1 MTDLGAYLQAAVS
14 RPWKWGRWDC
24 CRFAAE
30 WCIRRGRGDPMDF
43 LKPLYTSEYQALRTI
58 REGGGLV
65 ALWSRG
71 MADIGAPVVDEPQA
85 GDVGIVESV
94 TEQGPAEVCAI
105 FTGVRWAMLGIH
117 GMIFAPADP
126 IKVWR
131 P

>member
-1 MTDLGAYLQAAVS
+1 MTDLGAYLQSAIS
-14 RPWKWGRWDC
+14 RPWAWGRNDC

-43 LKPLYTSEYQALRTI
+43 LKPLYTSEFQALRTI

-71 MADIGAPVVDEPQA
+71 MADIGAPVVDTSKL
-85 GDVGIVESV
+85 GDVGIVHSV
-94 TEQGPAEVCAI
+94 TEQGNDEVCAI
-105 FTGVRWAMLGIH
+105 YTGKRWAMLGVH
-117 GMIFAPADP
+117 GLICAPADP

>member
-1 MTDLGAYLQAAVS
+1 MTDLGAYLQSAVS
-14 RPWKWGRWDC
+14 RPWKWGKWDC

-43 LKPLYTSEYQALRTI
+43 LKPLYASEFQAMRTI
-58 REGGGLV
+58 HEGGGII

-71 MADIGAPVVDEPQA
+71 MADIGAPVVVQPEA
-85 GDVGIVESV
+85 GDVGIVESL
-94 TEQGPAEVCAI
+94 TDRGIEQVGAI
-105 FTGVRWAMLGIH
+105 YVGQRWAMLGIH
-117 GMIFAPADP
+117 GMVFAPATP

>member
-1 MTDLGAYLQAAVS
+1 MTDLGAYLQTAIS
-14 RPWKWGRWDC
+14 RPWNWGRHDC

-43 LKPLYTSEYQALRTI
+43 LRPLYTSEFQALRTI

-71 MADIGAPVVDEPQA
+71 MEDIGAPVVERVEA
-85 GDVGIVESV
+85 GDVGIVESI
-94 TEQGPAEVCAI
+94 TERGAEQVCAI
-105 FTGVRWAMLGIH
+105 NTGPRWAILGIH
-117 GMIFAPADP
+117 GMVFSPAQP
-126 IKVWR
+126 VRAWR

>member
-1 MTDLGAYLQAAVS
+1 MTDLGGFLQAAIS
-14 RPWKWGRWDC
+14 RPWRWGEWDC

-43 LKPLYTSEYQALRTI
+43 LRPLYTSEFSAMRTI

-71 MADIGAPVVDEPQA
+71 MADIGAPEVDVPEL
-85 GDVGIVESV
+85 GDVGIVEAI
-94 TEQGPAEVCAI
+94 TENGAEQVCAI
-105 FTGVRWAMLGIH
+105 FTGERWAMLGIR
-117 GMIFAPADP
+117 GLVCAPAEP

>member
-1 MTDLGAYLQAAVS
+1 MTDLGSYLQAAIS
-14 RPWKWGRWDC
+14 RPWKWGKWDC

-30 WCIRRGRGDPMDF
+30 WCIRRGRGDPMSF
-43 LKPLYTSEYQALRTI
+43 LEPLYASEFQALRTI

-71 MADIGAPVVDEPQA
+71 MADIGAPEVETPKL
-85 GDVGIVESV
+85 GDVGVVRSI
-94 TEQGPAEVCAI
+94 TERGEEDVCAI
-105 FTGVRWAMLGIH
+105 YTGARWAMLGIH
-117 GMIFAPADP
+117 GLICAPADP

>member
-1 MTDLGAYLQAAVS
+1 MTDLGAYLQSAIS
-14 RPWKWGRWDC
+14 RTWAWGRWDC

-43 LKPLYTSEYQALRTI
+43 LRPLYTSEFAALRTI

-71 MADIGAPVVDEPQA
+71 MADIDAPEVENA
-85 GDVGIVESV
+85 ALGDVGIVNEF
-94 TEQGPAEVCAI
+94 TDHGDEQVCAI
-105 FTGVRWAMLGIH
+105 YTGKRWAMLGIH
-117 GMIFAPADP
+117 GLVCVPAEP

>member
-1 MTDLGAYLQAAVS
+1 MTDLGSYLQSAIS

-43 LKPLYTSEYQALRTI
+43 LRPLYTSEFQALRTI

-71 MADIGAPVVDEPQA
+71 MEDIGAPEADTPQLGDIGVVQS
-85 GDVGIVESV
+85 ITESG
-94 TEQGPAEVCAI
+94 TEEVCAI
-105 FTGVRWAMLGIH
+105 FTGKRWAMLGIH
-117 GMIFAPADP
+117 GLICAPAEP